1 MADGVGFEPTDACT
15 SPVFKTGALNRSA
28 THPGKPARVSRGA
41 TGCARHGMNQAGL
54 LRVLHS
60 SLGSME
66 EGVLAGMTSWI
77 FVTLSAASVA
87 SAATPVVRHDTPQ
100 APEAEPAELAQ
111 TYVPAYP
118 RYVQPA
124 PARSAWDSYKSRL
137 AILARQQGVR
147 PATIQANVP
156 GLTINNRVI
165 ELERTEPVARSSG
178 GVVGSLA
185 PYLRRHVT
193 SSLISRGQSNYGE
206 HYQALRRLEARY
218 GVDPAVLL
226 SIWGHETSYGTVT
239 GSTDLL
245 QALASLGYYGRRR
258 NFFETEF
265 VSALKLMDQGVP
277 RWRLKGS
284 WAGAT
289 GYPQFM
295 PSVAL
300 RLRADGDGDG
310 YADIW
315 ANELDGLASI
325 AMYLRDA
332 GWKSNVT
339 WGIPVRTPPNLN
351 RAAIVSRIT
360 APRCPQVYRRQ
371 SRWLTMREW
380 RALGVRPLGRS
391 IPDNELASLIEPDG
405 YDATAYLLTTNYRAI
420 LDYNC
425 SNFYAIS
432 VGVLADAI
440 ARR

>member
-1 MADGVGFEPTDACT
+1 
-15 SPVFKTGALNRSA
+15 
-28 THPGKPARVSRGA
+28 
-41 TGCARHGMNQAGL
+41 MNQAGVP
-54 LRVLHS
+54 RVLHS
-60 SLGSME
+60 SLGSNE
-66 EGVLAGMTSWI
+66 EGVLAGMSSWI
-77 FVTLSAASVA
+77 FIGLSAVSLG
-87 SAATPVVRHDTPQ
+87 SAAKPVEHRAPPQ
-100 APEAEPAELAQ
+100 HPIQLAQ
-111 TYVPAYP
+111 TYVPAPP
-118 RYVQPA
+118 RYAQPI
-124 PARSAWDSYKSRL
+124 PVRSAWDTYKARL

-165 ELERTEPVARSSG
+165 DLERTEPVAHSSG
-178 GVVGSLA
+178 GVVGVLA
-185 PYLRRHVT
+185 PYLRSHVT
-193 SSLISRGQSNYGE
+193 SSIVARGRDNYAE
-206 HYQALRRLEARY
+206 HYGALRRLEVRY
-218 GVDPAVLL
+218 GVDPAVLM
-226 SIWGHETSYGTVT
+226 SIWGMETSYGTVT

-258 NFFETEF
+258 DFFETEF

-277 RWRLKGS
+277 RSWLKGS

-315 ANELDGLASI
+315 RNEIDGLASI
-325 AMYLRDA
+325 AQYLRDA
-332 GWKSNVT
+332 GWKPNVA
-339 WGIPVRTPPNLN
+339 WGIPVRTPASLN
-351 RAAIVSRIT
+351 RAAIVSRVT
-360 APRCPQVYRRQ
+360 APRCPQVYRRL

-380 RALGVRPLGRS
+380 RALGVRPIGRS
-391 IPDNELASLIEPDG
+391 LPDNEMATLIEPDG
-405 YDATAYLLTTNYRAI
+405 YDSTAYLLTTNYRSI

>member
-1 MADGVGFEPTDACT
+1 ML
-15 SPVFKTGALNRSA
+15 SPSGWKMIAVAAAMTALSSTPASIARS
-28 THPGKPARVSRGA
+28 
-41 TGCARHGMNQAGL
+41 
-54 LRVLHS
+54 
-60 SLGSME
+60 
-66 EGVLAGMTSWI
+66 
-77 FVTLSAASVA
+77 SAAAGQATYA
-87 SAATPVVRHDTPQ
+87 SAAG
-100 APEAEPAELAQ
+100 
-111 TYVPAYP
+111 
-118 RYVQPA
+118 
-124 PARSAWDSYKSRL
+124 SAWATYKLRL
-137 AILARQQGVR
+137 SILARQQGVK
-147 PATIQANVP
+147 PQTVQANVP
-156 GLTINNRVI
+156 GLSINQRVI

-178 GVVGSLA
+178 GVVGTLA
-185 PYLRRHVT
+185 PYLRTHVT
-193 SSLISRGQSNYGE
+193 SSLISRGRNNYAE
-206 HYQALRRLEARY
+206 RYDQLRRLEVRY
-218 GVDPAVLL
+218 GVDPAILIA
-226 SIWGHETSYGTVT
+226 IWGHETSYGTVT

-258 NFFETEF
+258 DFFEQEF
-265 VSALKLMDQGVP
+265 IDALKLIDQGVP

-325 AMYLRDA
+325 ATYLRDA
-332 GWKSNVT
+332 GWKPNVA
-339 WGIPVRTPPNLN
+339 WGIPVRAPANLN
-351 RAAIVSRIT
+351 RSAIVNRTT
-360 APRCPQVYRRQ
+360 ATRCPQVFKRH

-380 RALGVRPLGRS
+380 RALGVTPVGRS
-391 IPDNELASLIEPDG
+391 LPESEMASLIEPDG
-405 YDATAYLLTTNYRAI
+405 IGQTGYLLTTNYRSI

>member
-1 MADGVGFEPTDACT
+1 MAG
-15 SPVFKTGALNRSA
+15 
-28 THPGKPARVSRGA
+28 
-41 TGCARHGMNQAGL
+41 
-54 LRVLHS
+54 
-60 SLGSME
+60 
-66 EGVLAGMTSWI
+66 WI
-77 FVTLSAASVA
+77 WVALSAVSIG
-87 SAATPVVRHDTPQ
+87 SAAAPVAGQRQPDAKPVQ
-100 APEAEPAELAQ
+100 LAQ
-111 TYVPAYP
+111 TYAPAQSYA
-118 RYVQPA
+118 QPA
-124 PARSAWDSYKSRL
+124 RAAASPWDTYKERL
-137 AILARQQGVR
+137 AALARLQGVR
-147 PATIQANVP
+147 EATIRANVP
-156 GLTINNRVI
+156 DLTINQRVI

-185 PYLRRHVT
+185 PYLKSHVT
-193 SSLISRGQSNYGE
+193 SSLIARGHANYAD
-206 HYQALRRLEARY
+206 HYDALRRLEQRY
-218 GVDPAVLL
+218 GVDPAVLMA
-226 SIWGHETSYGTVT
+226 IWGHETSYGRVT

-258 NFFETEF
+258 DMFEKEF

-325 AMYLRDA
+325 ALYLRDA
-332 GWKSNVT
+332 GWKPNT
-339 WGIPVRTPPNLN
+339 AWGIPVRTPGNLN
-351 RAAIVSRIT
+351 RQAIVSRIT
-360 APRCPQVYRRQ
+360 VPRCPQVHRRL
-371 SRWLTMREW
+371 SRWLSMREW
-380 RALGVRPLGRS
+380 RAMGVTPIGRS
-391 IPDNELASLIEPDG
+391 LPDSEMAALIEPDG
-405 YDATAYLLTTNYRAI
+405 YDKTAYLLTTNYRSI

-425 SNFYAIS
+425 SNFYALS